1 VVFAYAI
8 PAVVSWGLLG
18 LGLGAL
24 GLITPVLRGT
34 ALAAAAAYG
43 CYYGLVE
50 LSGRRGMA
58 PPGRAW
64 QVPQAMLIK
73 VRPRQ
78 RVVVWGALLGPGF
91 ATRNPFAGFG
101 MLPLAVTAMP
111 GVGAAV
117 VVGAGIGLAH
127 GTARASALLRD
138 ARDLSA
144 APAEPEPEP
153 AAGQPS
159 THLEM
164 LLKAMYW
171 RRLDGAVLLTAA
183 ATGAVACLRYFT

>member
-144 APAEPEPEP
+144 APAEPEP
-153 AAGQPS
+153 AAGQPP

-171 RRLDGAVLLTAA
+171 RRLDGAALLTVA